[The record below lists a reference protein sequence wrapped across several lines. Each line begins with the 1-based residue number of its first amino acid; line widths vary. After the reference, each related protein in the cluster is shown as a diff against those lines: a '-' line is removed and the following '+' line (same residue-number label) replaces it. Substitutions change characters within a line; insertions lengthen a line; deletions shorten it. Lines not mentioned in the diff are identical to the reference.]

1 MTLWTQER
9 ELTMLGQEILD
20 YLEEEEKGMIAIGSD
35 HGGYEL
41 KQEIIS
47 TRILAVTEKAPATT
61 LSMDRQLRRQLRQA
75 DMTKGL

>member
-41 KQEIIS
+41 KQEIINYFVEN
-47 TRILAVTEKAPATT
+47 RIEYK
-61 LSMDRQLRRQLRQA
+61 DFGCYG
-75 DMTKGL
+75 KGSCDYQIGRAHV